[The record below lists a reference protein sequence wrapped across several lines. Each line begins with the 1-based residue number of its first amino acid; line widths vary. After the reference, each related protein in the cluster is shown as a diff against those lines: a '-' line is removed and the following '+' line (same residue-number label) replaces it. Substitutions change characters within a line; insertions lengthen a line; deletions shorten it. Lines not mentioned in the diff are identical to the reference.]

1 MVFVRS
7 ETGSPKHGYIEE
19 FVVDTKQDLE
29 ELLEKDRS
37 MNMGCTA
44 FVIDEM
50 SFYILNG
57 NKQWVKIQLTQ

>member
-1 MVFVRS
+1 MIFVRS

-19 FVVDTKQDLE
+19 FVADTKQDLE
-29 ELLEKDRS
+29 ELLETDHS

-57 NKQWVKIQLTQ
+57 EKEWVKVKLS

>member
-1 MVFVRS
+1 MIFVRS
-7 ETGSPKHGYIEE
+7 ETGSPKHGYTEE
-19 FVVDTKQDLE
+19 FVADTKQDLDD
-29 ELLEKDRS
+29 LLTKDSS

-57 NKQWVKIQLTQ
+57 EKQWVKIKLT